1 MDTTDAISKTTDGR
15 EAKTFFGTP
24 PPRWRCLSRSRRSP
38 LSPQIRIGHAADNM
52 LADRLGGNMSIYGDD
67 YETRREQLREIEIAK
82 TLHLLV
88 GLDELWYCKVGFGV
102 VT

>member
-1 MDTTDAISKTTDGR
+1 
-15 EAKTFFGTP
+15 
-24 PPRWRCLSRSRRSP
+24 
-38 LSPQIRIGHAADNM
+38 M